1 MTRLI
6 DADAINPMRVPQSV
20 KEMRAWID
28 SQPTVE
34 AIPIEWIMDFIENTD
49 LEYKRIALRSVLVQW
64 QLESNMGKSLDEVMM
79 EGSTITEA
87 KIDGFGIKLVLDD
100 KYVFEYDAS
109 DGGCS
114 DWEIRRLKND
124 KVD

>member
-1 MTRLI
+1 M
-6 DADAINPMRVPQSV
+6 S
-20 KEMRAWID
+20 
-28 SQPTVE
+28 
-34 AIPIEWIMDFIENTD
+34 
-49 LEYKRIALRSVLVQW
+49 
-64 QLESNMGKSLDEVMM
+64 KSLDEVMM
-79 EGSTITEA
+79 EGSTITDA

-100 KYVFEYDAS
+100 EYIFEYDAS

>member
-28 SQPTVE
+28 SHPTVE

-49 LEYKRIALRSVLVQW
+49 LEYKRIALRGVLVQW
-64 QLESNMGKSLDEVMM
+64 QLESNMSKSLDEVMM

-100 KYVFEYDAS
+100 EYIFEYDAS